1 MPITTPATTYTIR
14 MDPGRNSVPMAL
26 TAPPTKARTGVFM
39 VTPVA
44 QTSPIAPCF
53 GLALPELHVQWLN
66 KVAGT

>member
-1 MPITTPATTYTIR
+1 
-14 MDPGRNSVPMAL
+14 
-26 TAPPTKARTGVFM
+26 M